1 MFDNKVLVNL
11 YILSLGKDYEVY
23 LPVNEKIGNISR
35 LFNSTMFDSI
45 DPESNY
51 MLVNVDTG
59 EIYQNNNLIIK
70 TDIRNGT
77 KLLLV

>member
-35 LFNSTMFDSI
+35 LFNATMFDSI

-59 EIYQNNNLIIK
+59 QIYQNNDLIIK

-77 KLLLV
+77 RLVLV